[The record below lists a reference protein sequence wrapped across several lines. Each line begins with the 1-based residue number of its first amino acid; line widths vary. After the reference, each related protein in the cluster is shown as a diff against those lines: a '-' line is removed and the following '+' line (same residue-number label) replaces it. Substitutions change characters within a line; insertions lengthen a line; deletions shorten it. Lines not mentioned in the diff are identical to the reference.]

1 MYFKKLG
8 GCSEK
13 SKPEGSFESFV
24 KEKSLASHFPWPLRK
39 VRQVRDTWVG
49 HTIDTTCVVRSHSVV
64 RRVSSKIISGF
75 VQMCHFVNQLDYA
88 TLPCCQKWPV
98 GNLHIHLWNC
108 YGQKSNPVK
117 FIYSEKATKFCE
129 ICTLLLTA
137 TT

>member
-1 MYFKKLG
+1 MGVAVENWNQKAHLSHLWK
-8 GCSEK
+8 
-13 SKPEGSFESFV
+13 
-24 KEKSLASHFPWPLRK
+24 KEKSFASHFPWPLRK
-39 VRQVRDTWVG
+39 VRQVQDTWVG
-49 HTIDTTCVVRSHSVV
+49 HTIDTTCVVRIHSVV

-88 TLPCCQKWPV
+88 TSPCCQKWPV

-108 YGQKSNPVK
+108 YGQKSNLVK